1 MKFGCI
7 FAVKV
12 RQTFNDIQCCQ
23 WVFLYPYASNYR
35 KDIAVSIPTGHPRQA
50 LSYVESLATFREADG
65 FSHIHNSNFIG
76 MPNSHEICAGAKH
89 SNAARVSNPD
99 TVQSTA
105 TIRMRCSNPYSIPVF
120 EDFMAECQRRFDTE
134 REAKNKAYYFIM
146 SKGLDEDFREFCKEH
161 DSRDSYKDCV
171 NHLLSTMT
179 IK

>member
-1 MKFGCI
+1 MKFRCI
-7 FAVKV
+7 FAVFTPRTKTYSV
-12 RQTFNDIQCCQ
+12 CENGLFSYPLRSDNSANIGYRLSLDAHSPNACR
-23 WVFLYPYASNYR
+23 FLA
-35 KDIAVSIPTGHPRQA
+35 
-50 LSYVESLATFREADG
+50 EREAVA
-65 FSHIHNSNFIG
+65 FFILHTLKFCSG
-76 MPNSHEICAGAKH
+76 MPRTSKICAGAKH

-134 REAKNKAYYFIM
+134 REAKNKAYHFIM